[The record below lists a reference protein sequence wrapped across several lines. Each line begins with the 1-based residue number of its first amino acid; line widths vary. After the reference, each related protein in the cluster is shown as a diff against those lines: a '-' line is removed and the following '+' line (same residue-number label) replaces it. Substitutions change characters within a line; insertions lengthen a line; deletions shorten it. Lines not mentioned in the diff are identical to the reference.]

1 MEKEFTFSSPS
12 DRSSSLKLPDNY
24 FKNFQFERPSN
35 TLESVAAQPQASAL
49 QVPPTYFETLK
60 IMPLRPKFRLFRI
73 VVAAA
78 SVAVVAIGVLALFFQ
93 PQWSTKQEALT
104 NLSQVSSEELL
115 VYLEQKMQPQDFYHL
130 DDPFFNQIQLD
141 NLTEADKYLEENL
154 YDFSEDELYNN

>member
-1 MEKEFTFSSPS
+1 MEKEYTFSGPS

-35 TLESVAAQPQASAL
+35 TLESVAAHPNGSAL
-49 QVPPTYFETLK
+49 QVPPTYFTALK
-60 IMPLRPKFRLFRI
+60 ITPLRPKFQLLRVI
-73 VVAAA
+73 GAA
-78 SVAVVAIGVLALFFQ
+78 SVVVLVIGVLALFFQ
-93 PQWSTKQEALT
+93 PQWSTNQEALT

-141 NLTEADKYLEENL
+141 NLSEADKYLEENL